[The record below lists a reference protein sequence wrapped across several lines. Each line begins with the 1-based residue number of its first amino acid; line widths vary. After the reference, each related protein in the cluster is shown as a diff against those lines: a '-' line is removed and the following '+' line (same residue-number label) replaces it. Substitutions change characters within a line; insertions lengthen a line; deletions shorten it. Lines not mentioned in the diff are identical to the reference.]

1 LISLKEKLS
10 SLSIKSFPQG
20 LLNNKYIVVMG
31 GSIQRSIYKDLISL
45 GLVEAFSA
53 SREPWGVLWIYHYV
67 PDGPLLLG
75 VSQ

>member
-1 LISLKEKLS
+1 MDI
-10 SLSIKSFPQG
+10 G
-20 LLNNKYIVVMG
+20 
-31 GSIQRSIYKDLISL
+31 SL